1 MKECVCI
8 CYQGDTQGGSTDL
21 GVGTWFLILSLRR
34 ALRDLGQMASV
45 PVPSFPDLQAWISTF
60 IQTREAAAED
70 KSPPEEQ
77 GMGGGG
83 TSSPGTWG
91 GQNGC
96 ENQPARLP
104 LMGDEGKAGLELPLW
119 KQKSW

>member
-60 IQTREAAAED
+60 IQTGEAAAED

-77 GMGGGG
+77 GMGGGARVHQE
-83 TSSPGTWG
+83 PGEDRMG
-91 GQNGC
+91 VKIN
-96 ENQPARLP
+96 LP
-104 LMGDEGKAGLELPLW
+104 GFL
-119 KQKSW
+119 